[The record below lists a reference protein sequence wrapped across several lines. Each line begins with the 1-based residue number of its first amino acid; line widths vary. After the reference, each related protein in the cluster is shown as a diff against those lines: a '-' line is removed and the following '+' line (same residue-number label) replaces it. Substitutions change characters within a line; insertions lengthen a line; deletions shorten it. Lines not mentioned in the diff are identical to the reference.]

1 MKKDN
6 IALNAIA
13 AYHAKVVAKLPN
25 ITNSD
30 KSKVYLATNY
40 LADTVYQAQCSSV
53 ALPGS
58 K

>member
-13 AYHAKVVAKLPN
+13 AYHATVVAKLPN

-30 KSKVYLATNY
+30 KSKVYLATNS
-40 LADTVYQAQCSSV
+40 LADTIYQASCS
-53 ALPGS
+53 AITLPGS